1 MEENNAAMSPSN
13 LIYMQITY
21 KLTKRMLFLKPNHHH
36 PVYNN
41 YNLKIVSY
49 ILLYKRNPKNNTPIF
64 GKYLKKMSAVEP
76 ETYVLFT
83 SVIFTLISFTVL

>member
-1 MEENNAAMSPSN
+1 
-13 LIYMQITY
+13 
-21 KLTKRMLFLKPNHHH
+21 MLFLKPNHHH

-83 SVIFTLISFTVL
+83 SVLFYTYKFYSALKKWLEKYNFTIFLVIFKTFSIT

>member
-1 MEENNAAMSPSN
+1 M
-13 LIYMQITY
+13 IYMQTTY
-21 KLTKRMLFLKPNHHH
+21 KLTKLILFLKPSHHH

-49 ILLYKRNPKNNTPIF
+49 ILLYKRNPTNNTPIF
-64 GKYLKKMSAVEP
+64 GKYLKKTSAVEP

-83 SVIFTLISFTVL
+83 LVLFTLISFTVI